1 MTTTATTNTALIEG
15 LFRTA
20 TTIRRFEETVADLVT
35 MRRMEGV
42 AHLSTGQEA
51 VASAVCAALRPND
64 TITSTHRGHG
74 HLIAKGGDVER
85 MFAELLGRETGYCRG
100 RGGSMHIADLSLG
113 ILGANGIVGAGIPL
127 AVGAAYAH
135 LRQGTGRV
143 SVAFF
148 GDGAVNIG
156 AFHEGL
162 NMASLWQLPVVFV
175 CENNL
180 YASSVAQVH
189 HQRQRDIALRAAGY
203 GIPGVTVDGNDA
215 PAVHAAAVEAVARA
229 RSGGGPTLI
238 VCNTYRHHPHL
249 SGYPDDRPPEEKA
262 AWLARD
268 PLVRLA
274 AYVDAADP
282 EGPSRRRAIEEEVD
296 ASLERAV
303 AAAEAAPRPD
313 PAEIA
318 RGVYGPR
325 PAFPDAPPPGT
336 RELGYQA
343 ALNEA
348 MAQAILA
355 DPRVTYIGE
364 DLERHAQ
371 SWGVPDGRVRDTPIA
386 EEGFTGL
393 AIGASLCGERAV
405 ADIMFMDFTAIAM
418 DQIVNQAAKI
428 RYMLGGEVK
437 VPVVIRAHVGGGSM
451 SAAQHSQS
459 LEAWFAHVPGLTVVY
474 PSNPY
479 DAKGLLL
486 AALADENPI
495 LFVESRQ
502 LMRLTGPVPLEMYR
516 LPIGRAAIAR
526 PGSDVT
532 VIGVGPTVPAAL
544 AAAEELAAEGISVE
558 VLDPRTLQPLDVDT
572 LAASAEKTGRVV
584 VAHHAVRFGGMGAEI
599 AAQITERCFG
609 ALVAPVVRLGAPFAP
624 APFASVL
631 EREYQ
636 PGRASIAAAV
646 RELMRQEGRGTPREG
661 GDGR

>member
-1 MTTTATTNTALIEG
+1 MASRDAADRDLRES

-35 MRRMEGV
+35 TRRMEGV
-42 AHLSTGQEA
+42 AHLSIGQEA
-51 VASAVCAALRPND
+51 VASAVCAALRPDD

-74 HLIAKGGDVER
+74 HLIAKGGDLER
-85 MFAELLGRETGYCRG
+85 MFAELLGRETGYCHG
-100 RGGSMHIADLSLG
+100 RGGSMHIADLALG

-127 AVGAAYAH
+127 AVGAGYAH
-135 LRQGTGRV
+135 ARQGTDRV

-162 NMASLWQLPVVFV
+162 NMAALWQLPVVFV

-180 YASSVAQVH
+180 YASSVAQSH
-189 HQRQRDIALRAAGY
+189 HQRQQDIARRAAGY
-203 GIPGVTVDGNDA
+203 GIPDVTVDGNDA
-215 PAVHAAAVEAVARA
+215 LAVHAAAVEAVARA

-238 VCNTYRHHPHL
+238 VASTYRHEPHL
-249 SGYPDDRPPEEKA
+249 SGYRDDRPAEEKA

-274 AYVDAADP
+274 RDLDAADP
-282 EGPSRRRAIEEEVD
+282 AGPERRRAIEEEID
-296 ASLERAV
+296 GGLERAL

-313 PAEIA
+313 PAELT

-325 PAFPDAPPPGT
+325 PSTPEAPPPGT

-348 MAQAILA
+348 MTQAILA

-364 DLERHAQ
+364 DLERHAGA
-371 SWGVPDGRVRDTPIA
+371 WGIPEGRVRDTPIA

-393 AIGASLCGERAV
+393 AIGAALCGERTV

-428 RYMLGGEVK
+428 RYMLGGEVR
-437 VPVVIRAHVGGGSM
+437 VPVVIRAHVGGGAQ

-486 AALADENPI
+486 AALADENPT

-502 LMRLTGPVPLEMYR
+502 LMRLTGPVPEAMYR
-516 LPIGRAAIAR
+516 LPIGRAAVAR
-526 PGSDVT
+526 HGSDVT

-558 VLDPRTLQPLDVDT
+558 VVDPRTLQPLDVDA
-572 LAASAEKTGRVV
+572 LAASARRTGRVV
-584 VAHHAVRFGGMGAEI
+584 VAHHAVRFGGIGAEI
-599 AAQITERCFG
+599 AAQLTERCFG
-609 ALVAPVVRLGAPFAP
+609 ALAAPVVRLGAPFAP
-624 APFASVL
+624 APFAGVL
-631 EREYQ
+631 EQTYQ
-636 PGRASIAAAV
+636 PDQAAIAAAV
-646 RELMRQEGRGTPREG
+646 RELMGR
-661 GDGR
+661 

>member
-1 MTTTATTNTALIEG
+1 MAAQTTTDSALIEQM
-15 LFRTA
+15 FRTA

-35 MRRMEGV
+35 MKRMEGI
-42 AHLSTGQEA
+42 AHLSIGQEA
-51 VASAVCAALRPND
+51 VASAVCAALRPDD

-74 HLIAKGGDVER
+74 HLIAKGGDAER
-85 MFAELLGRETGYCRG
+85 MFGELLGRETGYCRG

-135 LRQGTGRV
+135 VRQGTDRV

-162 NMASLWQLPVVFV
+162 NMAAVWQLPVIFV

-180 YASSVAQVH
+180 YASSVAQVN
-189 HQRQRDIALRAAGY
+189 HQHQRDIAQRAVGY
-203 GIPGVTVDGNDA
+203 GMPGVTVDGNDA
-215 PAVHAAAVEAVARA
+215 LEVHRVASKAIDRA
-229 RSGGGPTLI
+229 RKGGGPTLI

-249 SGYPDDRPPEEKA
+249 SGYPDDRPADEKGY
-262 AWLARD
+262 WMARD
-268 PLVRLA
+268 PLIRLA
-274 AYVDAADP
+274 SFMDEAFPD
-282 EGPSRRRAIEEEVD
+282 GPARRKAIEEEID
-296 ASLERAV
+296 AKMEQAV
-303 AAAEAAPRPD
+303 AAAEAAPKPD
-313 PAEIA
+313 PAEIE

-325 PAFPDAPPPGT
+325 PTFTVAPPLGT
-336 RELGYQA
+336 RELGYQL

-348 MAQAILA
+348 MTQAINA
-355 DPRVTYIGE
+355 DPRVSYFGE
-364 DLERHAQ
+364 DLERYAKE
-371 SWGVPDGRVRDTPIA
+371 WDIPEGRVRDSPIA

-405 ADIMFMDFTAIAM
+405 ADIMFMDFAAITM

-437 VPVVIRAHVGGGSM
+437 CPVVIRCHAGGGAQ

-459 LEAWFAHVPGLTVVY
+459 LEAWFAHIPGLTVIY

-502 LMRLTGPVPLEMYR
+502 LLRMTGEVPEEMYR
-516 LPIGRAAIAR
+516 LPIGKAAVAR

-532 VIGVGPTVPAAL
+532 VIAIGPMVREAL
-544 AAAEELAAEGISVE
+544 AAAEELASDGISAE
-558 VLDPRTLQPLDVDT
+558 VVDPRTLQPLDIKT
-572 LAASAEKTGRVV
+572 LAASASKTGRVV
-584 VAHHAVRFGGMGAEI
+584 VAHQAVTFGGIGAEI
-599 AAQITERCFG
+599 ASQMTERCFSD
-609 ALVAPVVRLGAPFAP
+609 LQAPVVRLGAPFAP
-624 APFASVL
+624 SPFASIL
-631 EREYQ
+631 EHEYQ
-636 PGRASIAAAV
+636 PTKETIVAAV
-646 RELMRQEGRGTPREG
+646 KRLVG
-661 GDGR
+661 